1 MIIANYHIRPLSP
14 SLSREGRGESASL
27 RDNYLGKDEAR
38 TA

>member
-1 MIIANYHIRPLSP
+1 MIIANFHI
-14 SLSREGRGESASL
+14 LSRERRGESASL